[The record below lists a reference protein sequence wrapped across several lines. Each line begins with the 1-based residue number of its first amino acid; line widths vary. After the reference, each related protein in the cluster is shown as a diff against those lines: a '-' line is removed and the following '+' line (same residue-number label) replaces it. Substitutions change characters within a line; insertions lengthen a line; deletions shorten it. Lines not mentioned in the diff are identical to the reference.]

1 MLASD
6 HRGFVGVWPLRLSFC
21 AAAAASRPSILCGG
35 EAVFCSF
42 AFLAVA
48 AEREHRILAPKA
60 QTKVHRGGK
69 WTCQSPGQRVQIKSD
84 YSDSLVG
91 FVGCGDLKIKTAQV
105 TMQSV
110 HLQTLRYW
118 HLAGSIHS
126 FLDNP
131 IPIK

>member
-21 AAAAASRPSILCGG
+21 AAASRPSFLCGG
-35 EAVFCSF
+35 EAPLPSLQLPPSENTEYWPQRLKQKCIEEGSG
-42 AFLAVA
+42 LA
-48 AEREHRILAPKA
+48 
-60 QTKVHRGGK
+60 KVQVKR
-69 WTCQSPGQRVQIKSD
+69 SNSKSD
-84 YSDSLVG
+84 YSDSLVW
-91 FVGCGDLKIKTAQV
+91 FVGCGDLKLKTAQV